1 MAPQRRRSRSA
12 TDEEQGTEERQRTGQ
27 PATGQSAVRRKPAA
41 EKEPAAEEEPAAET
55 SADTE
60 AEPEQNGQHGD
71 ARHHDG
77 QVRTARDA
85 ARAALRQI
93 LELTDKQPESITGV
107 QRTRDGWS
115 VCFEVVEDRRIPSSA
130 DILATYESTVDP
142 DGELM
147 SFRRVK
153 RYSRGRGDGS

>member
-12 TDEEQGTEERQRTGQ
+12 TDEEQATEERQRTGQ
-27 PATGQSAVRRKPAA
+27 SATGQSAAGQSAVRRKPAA
-41 EKEPAAEEEPAAET
+41 EEEPAAET
-55 SADTE
+55 PADTE
-60 AEPEQNGQHGD
+60 AEPAQNGQHGD
-71 ARHHDG
+71 GQHHDG

>member
-12 TDEEQGTEERQRTGQ
+12 ADEEQATGERQQ
-27 PATGQSAVRRKPAA
+27 TGQSAVRRKPAA
-41 EKEPAAEEEPAAET
+41 EEEPAAET
-55 SADTE
+55 PADADTDTDTDTKAD
-60 AEPEQNGQHGD
+60 AEPAQDGQHPNG
-71 ARHHDG
+71 R
-77 QVRTARDA
+77 VRTARDA
-85 ARAALRQI
+85 AKAALCQI

-107 QRTRDGWS
+107 QRMPDGWS

-130 DILATYESTVDP
+130 DILATYESTVDS